1 MSRTATQ
8 ITPEVVVEHGL
19 SPEEYDRVLKA
30 IGREPN
36 PVSYTHLT
44 LPTIYSV

>member
-1 MSRTATQ
+1 MSSTATQ
-8 ITPEVVVEHGL
+8 ITPEVVAEHGL

-36 PVSYTHLT
+36 LT
-44 LPTIYSV
+44 

>member
-1 MSRTATQ
+1 MSSTATQ

-36 PVSYTHLT
+36 LT
-44 LPTIYSV
+44 ELGLSLIHI